1 MIKSVRLFKS
11 SISLISASLIFSAT
25 SAFAQNDYGSI
36 QRDGMIVRV
45 ATGDSEKKLPSG
57 EWIPIATG
65 SDLSTND
72 IIKTGK
78 NSNILLELPENAG
91 YIRVLPET
99 EIKVS
104 QIKVDKSFEGGQ
116 IAELSLVKGK
126 VITKVRKFNRKSSKF
141 QINTR
146 GATAAVRGTSF
157 VTSFNNDNNETKVT
171 VGDGR
176 VSVKAQNEEVLVNEK
191 QYTKIAFGSK
201 PSNVSETES
210 NFVFNLNKLSSKD
223 SKLIVSGT
231 VDPEVEVNINNTS
244 LFANNDGSFTGETS
258 IKEGIN
264 NIAIKA
270 ITIDGKTKTSNV
282 KILRFTE

>member
-1 MIKSVRLFKS
+1 MKKSVNFLKS
-11 SISLISASLIFSAT
+11 SMVLISSALIFSGT
-25 SAFAQNDYGSI
+25 SAFAQDNGNI
-36 QRDGMIVRV
+36 QRDSIIVRV
-45 ATGDSEKKLPSG
+45 ATGESEKKVSSG
-57 EWIPIATG
+57 EWIPVATG
-65 SDLSTND
+65 SDLSNND
-72 IIKTGK
+72 VIKTGK

-104 QIKVDKSFEGGQ
+104 QIKVDKTFEGGQ

-157 VTSFNNDNNETKVT
+157 VTSFNDNNETKVT

-176 VSVKAQNEEVLVNEK
+176 VSVKAQNEEVLINEK
-191 QYTKIAFGSK
+191 QYTKIALGGK
-201 PSNVSETES
+201 PSQASETSSDFIFKLDKLNVKNDKLNVSG
-210 NFVFNLNKLSSKD
+210 
-223 SKLIVSGT
+223 I
-231 VDPEVEVNINNTS
+231 VDPEIEVNINNTS
-244 LFANNDGSFTGETS
+244 LFANNDGSFVGETTV
-258 IKEGIN
+258 KEGVN

-282 KILRFTE
+282 KIIKFTE

>member
-1 MIKSVRLFKS
+1 MKKSVNFLKS
-11 SISLISASLIFSAT
+11 SMVLISAALIFSET
-25 SAFAQNDYGSI
+25 SAFAQDNGNI
-36 QRDGMIVRV
+36 QRDSIIVRV
-45 ATGDSEKKLPSG
+45 ATGESEKKISSG
-57 EWIPIATG
+57 EWIPVATG
-65 SDLSTND
+65 SDLSNND
-72 IIKTGK
+72 VIKTGK

-104 QIKVDKSFEGGQ
+104 QIKVDKTFEGGQ

-157 VTSFNNDNNETKVT
+157 VTSFNENNETKVT

-176 VSVKAQNEEVLVNEK
+176 VSVKAQNEEVLINEK
-191 QYTKIAFGSK
+191 QYTKISLGGK
-201 PSNVSETES
+201 PSQASETDS
-210 NFVFNLNKLSSKD
+210 DFIFKLDKLNAKNDKLT
-223 SKLIVSGT
+223 VSGI
-231 VDPEVEVNINNTS
+231 VDPEIEVNINNTS
-244 LFANNDGSFTGETS
+244 LFANSDGSFVGETTV
-258 IKEGIN
+258 KEGVN

-282 KILRFTE
+282 KIIKFTE

>member
-1 MIKSVRLFKS
+1 MKKSVSLLKS
-11 SISLISASLIFSAT
+11 SVTLISASLVFSAT
-25 SAFAQNDYGSI
+25 SAFAQTSGNI
-36 QRDGMIVRV
+36 QRDAMIVRV
-45 ATGDSEKKLPSG
+45 ATGDSEKKLSSG
-57 EWIPIATG
+57 EWVPIATG
-65 SDLSTND
+65 SDLSNND
-72 IIKTGK
+72 VIKTGK

-104 QIKVDKSFEGGQ
+104 QIKVDKTFEGGQ
-116 IAELSLVKGK
+116 IAELSLIKGK

-157 VTSFNNDNNETKVT
+157 VTSFNNNSNETKVT

-176 VSVKAQNEEVLVNEK
+176 VSVKAQNEEVLINEK
-191 QYTKIAFGSK
+191 QYTKIALGGK
-201 PSNVSETES
+201 PSQASETDSDFLFKLDKLEAR
-210 NFVFNLNKLSSKD
+210 NNKLT
-223 SKLIVSGT
+223 VSGLA
-231 VDPEVEVNINNTS
+231 DPEIEVNINNTS
-244 LFANNDGSFTGETS
+244 LFANSDGSFTGETS
-258 IKEGIN
+258 VKEGVN

-282 KILRFTE
+282 KIIKFTE